1 MAIDTLKFARRLQDA
16 GVPPK
21 QAEAEAEAIQE
32 ALDTATATK
41 SDIVELRGEI
51 TTLRMELMGKIGT
64 LRWMIGFDLV
74 LTAAI
79 LGKLLLLR

>member
-1 MAIDTLKFARRLQDA
+1 VAIDTLKFARRLQEA
-16 GVPPK
+16 GVPPR

-32 ALDTATATK
+32 ALETATATK
-41 SDIVELRGEI
+41 SDIVELTGEI

-64 LRWMIGFDLV
+64 LRWMIGVDLV

-79 LGKLLLLR
+79 LGKLLLVH

>member
-1 MAIDTLKFARRLQDA
+1 MAIDTLKFARRLQEA
-16 GVPPK
+16 GVPSK

-41 SDIVELRGEI
+41 SDIVELKGEI

-79 LGKLLLLR
+79 LGKLLLVH

>member
-1 MAIDTLKFARRLQDA
+1 
-16 GVPPK
+16 
-21 QAEAEAEAIQE
+21 
-32 ALDTATATK
+32 
-41 SDIVELRGEI
+41 
-51 TTLRMELMGKIGT
+51 MGKIGT